1 MAYVINLKFQQ
12 ILLRNR
18 LILNL
23 RMRKNSISKDIIATI
38 LLNIPITITM
48 APITHTTINTVTI
61 PMTIMITATTTI
73 QVVLRNFLEV
83 K

>member
-1 MAYVINLKFQQ
+1 MVNLKFQQ
-12 ILLRNR
+12 ILLKYR
-18 LILNL
+18 LILKL
-23 RMRKNSISKDIIATI
+23 RMRRNSIWKDITATI
-38 LLNIPITITM
+38 LLHIPITITM
-48 APITHTTINTVTI
+48 ALITPTTINTVTI